1 MFRRIDMRKFTI
13 FTRIHAHAR
22 THNIQRD
29 RHIYTLTYISIP
41 RTHTFVILLVCR
53 FLLQIIELLSI

>member
-1 MFRRIDMRKFTI
+1 MRKFTI